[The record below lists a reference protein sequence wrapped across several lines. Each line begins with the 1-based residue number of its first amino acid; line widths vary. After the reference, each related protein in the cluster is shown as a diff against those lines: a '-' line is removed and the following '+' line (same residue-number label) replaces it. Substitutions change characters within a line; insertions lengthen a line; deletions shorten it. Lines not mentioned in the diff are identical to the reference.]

1 MPDPW
6 ETLKLLS
13 DPTRLRMIN
22 LLLRDELSVAE
33 LQNILDMGQ
42 SRVSSHL
49 SQLRQANLVLD
60 RKDGK
65 KTFYRL
71 NPSNPREVK
80 TLVRSACDSVSETNF
95 FQEDIKNLNRIL
107 AQRRQVQEQYFNT
120 VAGKLGKNYCP
131 GRSWEA
137 IGRALVYLV
146 PDLDIA
152 DLGAG
157 EGLLSLLLSKNARKV
172 CCVDAS
178 ARMVQIGTE
187 NARKNGV
194 ENLSYILGNIE
205 AVPLEDESFD
215 LAVLSQALH
224 HAQKPEIALQEAYRI
239 LRPGGKILIIDLKQH
254 PFEKARELYADIWL
268 GFSENNLYQL
278 LQQCGFQ
285 KIEVSVAAR
294 EEVEPHF
301 ETIISVGLRPE

>member
-22 LLLRDELSVAE
+22 LLLREEFSVAE
-33 LQNILDMGQ
+33 IQNILDMGQ

-71 NPSNPREVK
+71 NPANPREVK
-80 TLVRSACDSVSETNF
+80 ALVRSACDSISETDF
-95 FQEDIKNLNRIL
+95 FREDIQNLNRVL
-107 AQRRQVQEQYFNT
+107 GRRRQIQEQYFNT
-120 VAGKLGKNYCP
+120 VAGRLGKNYCP

-146 PDLDIA
+146 PDLDVV

-157 EGLLSLLLSKNARKV
+157 EGLISLLLSKNARRV

-178 ARMVQIGTE
+178 AKMVQIGTE
-187 NARKNGV
+187 NAEKNGV
-194 ENLSYILGNIE
+194 ENLSYLLGDIE
-205 AVPLEDESFD
+205 AVPLDDESFD

-224 HAQKPEIALQEAYRI
+224 HAQKPEVALQEAYRI

-254 PFEKARELYADIWL
+254 QFEKARELYADIWL
-268 GFSENNLYQL
+268 GFSENSLYQL
-278 LQQCGFQ
+278 LQGCGFQ
-285 KIEVSVAAR
+285 KIEVNVAAR

-301 ETIISVGLRPE
+301 ETILSVAQRPE

>member
-13 DPTRLRMIN
+13 DPTRLRMVN

-42 SRVSSHL
+42 SRISSHL
-49 SQLRQANLVLD
+49 GQLRQGNLVLD

-71 NPSNPREVK
+71 NPGTSREVK
-80 TLVRSACDSVSETNF
+80 ALVRSACDSIADTEVI
-95 FQEDIKNLNRIL
+95 QQDAQNLNRIL
-107 AQRRQVQEQYFNT
+107 TQRRQVQEQYFNT

-137 IGRALVYLV
+137 IGRSLVYLV
-146 PDLDIA
+146 PDLDIV

-157 EGLLSLLLSKNARKV
+157 EGLISLLLSKNARKV

-178 ARMVQIGTE
+178 AKMVQIGTE
-187 NARKNGV
+187 HARKNGV
-194 ENLSYILGNIE
+194 ENLSYIQGDIE
-205 AVPLEDESFD
+205 AVPLQDQTFD

-224 HAQKPEIALQEAYRI
+224 HAQKPEVALQEAFRI

-254 PFEKARELYADIWL
+254 PFEKARDLYADIWL
-268 GFSENNLYQL
+268 GFSENNLYLL
-278 LQQCGFQ
+278 LQDTGFQ
-285 KIEVSVAAR
+285 KIEVNVAAR
-294 EEVEPHF
+294 EEMEPHF
-301 ETIISVGLRPE
+301 ETIIAVGYRPE